1 METQTLLII
10 AQLLGNLAI
19 TVGIIIAIIQVKQNQ
34 KQRKEMAV
42 FEIFKSWQ
50 TPEFTEALNEIQL
63 IPDHVSPGELRS
75 TKPKMDSYA
84 YLVHSFFESTGLM
97 VKRKIISFDVVDDLV
112 GGVIQVTWMKLDIWI
127 QEWRNERNPAAG
139 EWFEWLKTEIENK
152 SKSSKMNFSNEKIN
166 SPKKE
171 IET

>member
-1 METQTLLII
+1 METQTLLITV
-10 AQLLGNLAI
+10 QLLGNLAI
-19 TVGIIIAIIQVKQNQ
+19 AVGIIIAIIQVKQNK
-34 KQRKEMAV
+34 KQRKEMAA

-50 TPEFTEALNEIQL
+50 TPEFTEALNEIQFL
-63 IPDHVSPGELRS
+63 PDHVTIDELRAS
-75 TKPKMDSYA
+75 KPKMDSYA

-112 GGVIQVTWMKLDIWI
+112 GGVIQVTWKKLDMWI

-152 SKSSKMNFSNEKIN
+152 SKLSSKTF
-166 SPKKE
+166 
-171 IET
+171 